1 MRPQTPVGT
10 PDPNPGSW
18 NAFARKR
25 NLSFSRW
32 EALTEATL
40 LRRRGG
46 AALSRC
52 GPAGASEKLLLLE
65 KDGS

>member
-1 MRPQTPVGT
+1 M
-10 PDPNPGSW
+10 
-18 NAFARKR
+18 
-25 NLSFSRW
+25 
-32 EALTEATL
+32 EATL

-65 KDGS
+65 KDGSSLVQRELEHPSAEQNVTHASCPCHGCRPAL